1 MFPMTKE
8 QMNAYK
14 MRITQAGI
22 GEFCVIMFEMEIQW
36 IEEALSAY
44 ETDNREVFVSCVT
57 KAQSVQVE
65 LMNIMNVENDAGYDV
80 YSIFAFIN
88 KELIRAKLKG
98 QPLEL
103 ARCKGMLEKLHHS
116 FIEVAKTDD
125 GGALIKGSEKVYAG
139 LTYGATGL
147 VESSVGG
154 TQYSV

>member
-1 MFPMTKE
+1 MTKE

-36 IEEALSAY
+36 IEEAMSAY
-44 ETDNREVFVSCVT
+44 EASDKETFTACVT
-57 KAQSVQVE
+57 KAQAVQVE

-80 YSIFAFIN
+80 YSIFTFIN
-88 KELIRAKLKG
+88 KELIHAKLKG
-98 QPLEL
+98 KPLEL
-103 ARCKGMLEKLHHS
+103 LRCKGMLEKLHRS
-116 FIEVAKTDD
+116 FIEVAKTDSGEPLIR
-125 GGALIKGSEKVYAG
+125 GGEKVYAG

>member
-1 MFPMTKE
+1 MTKE

-36 IEEALSAY
+36 IEEALSAHEASDK
-44 ETDNREVFVSCVT
+44 ETFTASVA
-57 KAQSVQVE
+57 KAQAVQVE
-65 LMNIMNVENDAGYDV
+65 LMNIMNVDNDAGYDV

-98 QPLEL
+98 EPLEL
-103 ARCKGMLEKLHHS
+103 SRCKGMLEKLHHS
-116 FIEVAKTDD
+116 FIEVAKTDS
-125 GGALIKGSEKVYAG
+125 GEPLIKGSEKVYAG